1 MGAAFVQTVRHFF
14 PNFNDWLQTLPDS
27 RLQVLCTYET
37 RFLAWWGIALY
48 LFQLSSR
55 RQLNFRLEARFTHVL
70 ANLNRLAGTHQQTRP
85 VHGTLDHFV
94 GHVPVEAFAQQRTRM
109 IRQLVRDRVLDAAR
123 VLSYLPVAL
132 DATGLYSFRQRHC
145 EHCLTSRHSECTIYS
160 HNVLEAKL
168 LGPGDLVL
176 SLASEFIDNRDASSR
191 SSADFK
197 QDCELSAFSRLAPRL
212 HRDCPQLRV
221 CLTVDSLYA
230 CGRFFAA
237 CQAYHWA
244 YIVVFKPTVLPS
256 VWDDFQSLLPL
267 APHQRVERQLPDG
280 CHQVYRWVNDLGYTD
295 SDGRSWQFSAL
306 QCEETFAGQ
315 TSLFA
320 WLTGFQVDAGNVEII
335 ANQGGRAR
343 WKIENQGFN
352 RQKNSDLN
360 LHHLYSTDPV
370 KLQAYYYLMQIACI
384 LLHLLEQ
391 GSLLRRLVAEFG
403 GTPWQLFGSLANLA
417 KMLLESLRWCIW
429 PDACFAATT
438 RLRISFAPF
447 NTS

>member
-1 MGAAFVQTVRHFF
+1 MQTVRHFF
-14 PNFNDWLQTLPDS
+14 PNFNDWLQSWPDS
-27 RLQVLCTYET
+27 RLQIACTYET

-55 RQLNFRLEARFTHVL
+55 RQLNFRLEARYTRVL
-70 ANLNRLAGTHQQTRP
+70 TNLNRLAGTHQQTRP
-85 VHGTLDHFV
+85 VHGTLNHFV
-94 GHVPVEAFAQQRTRM
+94 GHVPVEAIARHRTRM
-109 IRQLVRDRVLDAAR
+109 IRELAR
-123 VLSYLPVAL
+123 RKVFEPARLLSYLPVAL

-145 EHCLTSRHSECTIYS
+145 QHCLTSRHGEGTIYS

-168 LGPGDLVL
+168 LGPGELVL
-176 SLASEFIDNRDASSR
+176 SLASEFIDNRDAAGST
-191 SSADFK
+191 SATFK
-197 QDCELSAFSRLAPRL
+197 QDCELKAFSRLAPDL
-212 HRDCPQLRV
+212 HRACPQLRL

-237 CQAYHWA
+237 CQEYDWT
-244 YIVVFKPTVLPS
+244 YVVVFKPSVLPT
-256 VWDDFQSLLPL
+256 VWEDFQNLLPF
-267 APHQRVERQLPDG
+267 ASHQCVERQLPNG
-280 CHQVYRWVNDLGYTD
+280 CQQVYRWINDLGYTD
-295 SDGRSWQFSAL
+295 SDGRSWQFAAI
-306 QCEETFAGQ
+306 QCEETLAGA

-320 WLTGFQVDAGNVEII
+320 WLTCFEVNARNVEII

-391 GSLLRRLVAEFG
+391 GSLLRRLAADFDS
-403 GTPWQLFGSLANLA
+403 TPWQLFGSLKNLA
-417 KMLLESLRWCIW
+417 KLLLESLRWSIW
-429 PDACFAATT
+429 PDACFDSATH
-438 RLRISFAPF
+438 RRISFAPF